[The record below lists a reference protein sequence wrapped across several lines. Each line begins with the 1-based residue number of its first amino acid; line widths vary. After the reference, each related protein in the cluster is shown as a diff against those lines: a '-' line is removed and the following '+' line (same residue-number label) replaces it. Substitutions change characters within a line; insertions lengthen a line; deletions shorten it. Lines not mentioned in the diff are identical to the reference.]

1 MATKPVKWF
10 DNSMAGA
17 PTLTGAAGSLIA
29 VLDACLV
36 NGFNLM
42 TLDSLV
48 VSGGVLIGTKAGH
61 GFVVDQVIVTAG
73 ANEAP
78 LNGEW
83 AVTEVTTSTFK
94 ATATGISNVT
104 GTGTITAKAAP
115 AGWSKV
121 YSGTNK
127 AAYKSSS
134 AEGTGCFLRVD
145 DTNAQYAVV
154 FGFESMTDVD
164 TGVNRFPTVIQAP
177 SGLGWGKSATAGSTT
192 RPWAVVV
199 DDRIFYFFR
208 SPNSANS
215 TSQLHVFGDVVSD
228 RVSGDPFSCI
238 ISGHVTPNVTSGAIP
253 CGIAA
258 TDGYNSGDIVAVA
271 RSHTQIGNSA
281 LCGVYSLR
289 ISTNNQSG
297 ELSSAKTLSPLNN
310 KAQLTPPVLTE
321 VTTNV
326 IRASKIPGFFHTV
339 SYIPFLHLDRTS
351 NVMGVNGR
359 KVLACASS
367 YGGSEG
373 RVFFDITGPWR

>member
-145 DTNAQYAVV
+145 DTGTLHARVIGY
-154 FGFESMTDVD
+154 ESMTDVD
-164 TGVNRFPTVIQAP
+164 TGVGPFPTSAQV
-177 SGLGWGKSATAGSTT
+177 SGGGYWCKGQNTTTA
-192 RPWAVVV
+192 RRWFLAA
-199 DDRIFYFFR
+199 DNLLFYFQRNHF
-208 SPNSANS
+208 SSYNSFDA
-215 TSQLHVFGDVVSD
+215 FGDYKSE
-228 RVSGDPFSCI
+228 RPGDAYNCLLQVNTASSYI
-238 ISGHVTPNVTSGAIP
+238 TSY
-253 CGIAA
+253 
-258 TDGYNSGDIVAVA
+258 TF
-271 RSHTQIGNSA
+271 TQIGFYGFTASTGGSCMYSPRNYTQLGSSVQLTTAFLGVNNVRSGSSSGA
-281 LCGVYSLR
+281 LDYPSQASNGLILSPIAIAEVSGPIRCMTMPGVY
-289 ISTNNQSG
+289 
-297 ELSSAKTLSPLNN
+297 A
-310 KAQLTPPVLTE
+310 TPQ
-321 VTTNV
+321 
-326 IRASKIPGFFHTV
+326 KIPLANFDKITDVPGLT
-339 SYIPFLHLDRTS
+339 
-351 NVMGVNGR
+351 GR
-359 KVLACASS
+359 KLITLDN
-367 YGGSEG
+367 GNNDG
-373 RVFFDITGPWR
+373 RVYIDLTGPWR